1 MIELIKQIA
10 INVNEQS
17 KLSKFEFGTVES
29 ISPLKIRIDQKKI
42 LEQTDLL
49 LSHLVRD
56 YYVDI
61 TVQHSTDSI
70 YGGWDTTHSHPNAG
84 DNVIPIDHEHE
95 YKGRKK
101 IMIHNGLKVGEKV
114 VLIRQMGGQLY
125 YILDRIEDPVVE
137 GEWI

>member
-10 INVNEQS
+10 INVNEKS

-42 LEQTDLL
+42 LEQSDLL

>member
-1 MIELIKQIA
+1 MIEVIKQIVG
-10 INVNEQS
+10 NMNEQS
-17 KLSKFEFGTVES
+17 KFSKLEFGTVETV
-29 ISPLKIRIDQKKI
+29 SPLKIRIDQKKI
-42 LEQTDLL
+42 LEQNDLM

-70 YGGWDTTHSHPNAG
+70 YGGWDTTHSHPGAG

-101 IMIHNGLKVGEKV
+101 IMIHNGLRVGEKV

-125 YILDRIEDPVVE
+125 YILDRIEDPIVA

>member
-1 MIELIKQIA
+1 MIEVIKQIVG
-10 INVNEQS
+10 NMNEQS
-17 KLSKFEFGTVES
+17 KFSKLEFGTVES
-29 ISPLKIRIDQKKI
+29 ASPLKIRIDQKKI
-42 LEQTDLL
+42 LEQSDLL

>member
-101 IMIHNGLKVGEKV
+101 IMIHHGLKVGEKV
-114 VLIRQMGGQLY
+114 VLTRQMGGQLY

>member
-42 LEQTDLL
+42 LEQSDLL

-70 YGGWDTTHSHPNAG
+70 YGGWDTTHSHPDAG

-125 YILDRIEDPVVE
+125 YILDRIEDPIVE

>member
-42 LEQTDLL
+42 LEQNDLM

>member
-42 LEQTDLL
+42 LEQSDLL

-70 YGGWDTTHSHPNAG
+70 YGGWDTTHSHSNAG

>member
-1 MIELIKQIA
+1 MIEAIKQIVE
-10 INVNEQS
+10 NLLERK
-17 KLSKFEFGTVES
+17 KLMIFEYGTVEEV
-29 ISPLKIRIDQKKI
+29 SPLKIRIDQKH
-42 LEQTDLL
+42 LLYESDLK

-70 YGGWDTTHSHPNAG
+70 YGDWDTNHSHPN
-84 DNVIPIDHEHE
+84 VFPEPIPTDHEHE

-101 IMIHNGLKVGEKV
+101 ILIHNGLLKGEKV
-114 VLIRQMGGQLY
+114 VLLREQGGQMY
-125 YILDRIEDPVVE
+125 YVLDRVVDSIVK

>member
-42 LEQTDLL
+42 LEQSDLL

>member
-1 MIELIKQIA
+1 MIEVIKQIVE
-10 INVNEQS
+10 NMNEQS
-17 KLSKFEFGTVES
+17 KFSKLEFGTVES
-29 ISPLKIRIDQKKI
+29 VGPLKIRIDQKKV
-42 LEQTDLL
+42 LEQSDLI

-70 YGGWDTTHSHPNAG
+70 YGGWDTTHSHPGAG

-101 IMIHNGLKVGEKV
+101 IMIHNGLRVGEKV
-114 VLIRQMGGQLY
+114 VLIRQTGGQLY
-125 YILDRIEDPVVE
+125 YILDRIEDPIVE

>member
-1 MIELIKQIA
+1 MIEAIKKIVS
-10 INVNEQS
+10 NMLENS
-17 KLSKFEFGTVES
+17 KLSKLEFGTVES
-29 ISPLKIRIDQKKI
+29 VSPLKIRIDQKKVI
-42 LEQTDLL
+42 NDSQLM

-70 YGGWDTTHSHPNAG
+70 YGSWDTSHDHPGAG
-84 DNVIPIDHEHE
+84 KNGIPIDHEHE

-101 IMIHNGLKVGEKV
+101 IMMHYSLRTGEKV
-114 VLIRQMGGQLY
+114 VLIRQDGGQLY
-125 YILDRIEDPVVE
+125 YILDRIDDPIVE

>member
-42 LEQTDLL
+42 LEQSDLL

-70 YGGWDTTHSHPNAG
+70 YGGWDTTHSHPGAG

-101 IMIHNGLKVGEKV
+101 IMIHNGLRVGEKV

-125 YILDRIEDPVVE
+125 YILDRIEDPIVE

>member
-1 MIELIKQIA
+1 MIEAIKKIVS
-10 INVNEQS
+10 NMLENS
-17 KLSKFEFGTVES
+17 KLSKLEFGTVES
-29 ISPLKIRIDQKKI
+29 VDPLKIRIDQKKVI
-42 LEQTDLL
+42 NASQLM

-70 YGGWDTTHSHPNAG
+70 YGDWDTSHNHPGAG
-84 DNVIPIDHEHE
+84 KNVIPIDHEHE

-101 IMIHNGLKVGEKV
+101 IMMHYSLRKGEKV
-114 VLIRQMGGQLY
+114 VLIRQDGGQLY
-125 YILDRIEDPVVE
+125 YILDRIDDPIVE